1 MAAAEPKSVKEAL
14 QEELTCSICLE
25 VLADPVMIVGC
36 GHNFCRLCLGRYWA
50 GALRNVSCPQCRT
63 AFPKARLEEN
73 RQLRN
78 VAEVA
83 RRMAS
88 LRPKEGPLCALH
100 QEPLKLFCQ
109 NEGRPICV
117 VCDKRKAHRGHC
129 VIPLEEAH
137 QALQNK
143 IVYHLTSL
151 KKTRGD
157 AEKFKEEAKKSMK
170 DMEIGIVKDKLLA
183 DVEEFCQFL
192 KHQVQLLLPHLD
204 VFQADLT
211 KKVDETSSRYS
222 MEIDQLNSLISD
234 IEKTSNQP
242 AIDLLKE
249 RAQVESMIFKGQIM
263 CRQFMRKDIHGIR
276 DLYSETERF
285 EANRFDF
292 LKERHSRFIEHKK
305 TVQDILKRFKGEMA
319 AALRRARGD
328 VLKPCV
334 NELGEDSLMIQDRP
348 TPFVEAMMYFD
359 AVTAHNQL
367 ILSWGGRS
375 VRVNQGSAEI
385 KTFHKM
391 RFDQVKCV
399 LGTLA
404 FMEGRHCWEI
414 DIKDAEYWGVGVA
427 KESVKR
433 KTQVDPV
440 EFSPKDGIWAIGCC
454 NGKYAAFT
462 YAAFTGCI
470 DENPLSLCEPLK
482 KIKVYL
488 DYMAGEVSFRNSDT
502 DTLIFVFPPAAFGR
516 EPIRPWFWL
525 DNGQMSLPWPGEQYP
540 VGGCQAF

>member
-1 MAAAEPKSVKEAL
+1 PKPAPKPLNSRPPWLGKEQKRKGLLLSQGCQEGDMAAAEPKSVKEAL

-100 QEPLKLFCQ
+100 QEPLKLFYK
-109 NEGRPICV
+109 GKGDHSCV
-117 VCDKRKAHRGHC
+117 VC
-129 VIPLEEAH
+129 
-137 QALQNK
+137 
-143 IVYHLTSL
+143 HLSKYQPGL
-151 KKTRGD
+151 LLLNFQDQKTRGD

-170 DMEIGIVKDKLLA
+170 DMERIKDMRDQERPEGEGGKAQPQYREEMEQKIGIVKDKLLA

-249 RAQVESMIFKGQIM
+249 RAQGLGRKRRLKIPLPVLLFLTTSEKIHPVYQISVL
-263 CRQFMRKDIHGIR
+263 FFV
-276 DLYSETERF
+276 S
-285 EANRFDF
+285 
-292 LKERHSRFIEHKK
+292 
-305 TVQDILKRFKGEMA
+305 ILTHLLGEMA
-319 AALRRARGD
+319 AALRRARA
-328 VLKPCV
+328 VWSSQPF
-334 NELGEDSLMIQDRP
+334 SL
-348 TPFVEAMMYFD
+348 TAMMYFD

-525 DNGQMSLPWPGEQYP
+525 
-540 VGGCQAF
+540 

>member
-170 DMEIGIVKDKLLA
+170 DME
-183 DVEEFCQFL
+183 
-192 KHQVQLLLPHLD
+192 
-204 VFQADLT
+204 
-211 KKVDETSSRYS
+211 
-222 MEIDQLNSLISD
+222 
-234 IEKTSNQP
+234 
-242 AIDLLKE
+242 
-249 RAQVESMIFKGQIM
+249 
-263 CRQFMRKDIHGIR
+263 DIHGIR